1 MKILIS
7 EENFIHNINFLKKKY
22 DRDILPV
29 IKANGYGHDLKLI
42 VSLLLKYKI
51 NQCVVARLSEALEIL
66 RSLSIPKD
74 FKILVLESISEENF
88 KYILDYPQILS
99 TANSIGD
106 ILKLLENK
114 IPTTQIQIKIDLG
127 FGRNGITTDEI
138 PLLKEIISKENTKFS
153 GIFSHLFSVP
163 YKKGIEL
170 INIFEN
176 ILNTLG
182 KDRFSMI
189 HLQNSL
195 GISNYGTIPFT
206 THLRP
211 GMFIYGF
218 YEDGAY
224 EKNLK
229 KVFSLKGNF
238 TAIKNIKNIDYLAY
252 TPKENL
258 KTTSENIGFV
268 KIGYGDG
275 FLKSNEGSF
284 VKIKDKFYK
293 ILLLTMDNTFI
304 EVDENINIDDEV
316 EIYFDFD
323 VTKKHLKIN
332 ICEFLPILS
341 SRIPRILNKN

>member
-1 MKILIS
+1 MKILISEENFIHNINFLKKKYDRDILPVIKANGYGHDLKLIVSLIS

-74 FKILVLESISEENF
+74 FKILVLESGHDLKLIVSLLLKYKINQCVVARLSEALEILRSLSIPKDFKILVLESISEENF
-88 KYILDYPQILS
+88 KYILDYPQIIA
-99 TANSIGD
+99 TANSIDD

-114 IPTTQIQIKIDLG
+114 IPTNQIQIKIDLG

-153 GIFSHLFSVP
+153 GIFSHLFSIP

-224 EKNLK
+224 ETL
-229 KVFSLKGNF
+229 
-238 TAIKNIKNIDYLAY
+238 
-252 TPKENL
+252 
-258 KTTSENIGFV
+258 
-268 KIGYGDG
+268 
-275 FLKSNEGSF
+275 
-284 VKIKDKFYK
+284 
-293 ILLLTMDNTFI
+293 
-304 EVDENINIDDEV
+304 
-316 EIYFDFD
+316 
-323 VTKKHLKIN
+323 
-332 ICEFLPILS
+332 
-341 SRIPRILNKN
+341 

>member
-7 EENFIHNINFLKKKY
+7 EENF
-22 DRDILPV
+22 
-29 IKANGYGHDLKLI
+29 G
-42 VSLLLKYKI
+42 
-51 NQCVVARLSEALEIL
+51 
-66 RSLSIPKD
+66 
-74 FKILVLESISEENF
+74 
-88 KYILDYPQILS
+88 YILDYPQILA
-99 TANSIGD
+99 TANSIDD

-114 IPTTQIQIKIDLG
+114 IPTNQLQIKIDLG

-138 PLLKEIISKENTKFS
+138 PLLKEIISKEKTKFS

-163 YKKGIEL
+163 YQKGVEL

-293 ILLLTMDNTFI
+293 ILLITMDNTFI
-304 EVDENINIDDEV
+304 EIDENINIGNEV
-316 EIYFDFD
+316 EIYFDFNS
-323 VTKKHLKIN
+323 TKEHLKIN

-341 SRIPRILNKN
+341 SRIPRILK